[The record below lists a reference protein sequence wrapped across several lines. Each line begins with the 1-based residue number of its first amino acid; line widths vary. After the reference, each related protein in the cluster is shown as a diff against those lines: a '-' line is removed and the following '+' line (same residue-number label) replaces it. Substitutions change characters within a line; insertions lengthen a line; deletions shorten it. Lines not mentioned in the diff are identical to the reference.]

1 MALLTDSLNVTYE
14 SGCVVCV
21 LERAARAKAGY
32 QINDLIHV
40 LLVRRWS
47 VGDKWI
53 QTQQEQHV
61 DEQQRRHADDD
72 DHDNLQYVTQMMII
86 TTT

>member
-1 MALLTDSLNVTYE
+1 VALLTDSLNVTYE

-72 DHDNLQYVTQMMII
+72 DHDNLQYVTH
-86 TTT
+86 TSL